1 MSDRPWGATL
11 GTIWHRQVTG
21 RLTVHGGGE
30 RVVIGFRG
38 GAIVSVTSTPYSM
51 ESEPMRR
58 AARPFAFE
66 HGTFVLDDEPP
77 RLAHA
82 ELDTRAVIYFGAR
95 FLVTEQRLV
104 HDLRLFG
111 SRFKLVV
118 PDSELVHY
126 GIAPSDP
133 AIARLR
139 TGTSVED
146 HDRHAT
152 RAAIYALASCRACAI
167 ERIPAGIGLAAG
179 TERVPS
185 MTTPPMVAPRR
196 VATPPLGVRSNAVP
210 GDRGRFPT
218 PSNGVPVATE
228 RIPTSP
234 RPRGPTEEPRKPD
247 LAKVSEA
254 KAAASR
260 GQIALDAKQY
270 KVAIAEVTSAI
281 DLDPDRVTYRAML
294 AWAEFCAAPDKEAIA
309 EATRRALA
317 ATVPRSEDPVMPVYL
332 LACVAKALGRDREAL
347 RLYQRV
353 VHLAP
358 EHQEAR
364 AEVRALLD
372 GGGKR
377 GLLDR
382 FRR

>member
-1 MSDRPWGATL
+1 MELATGNVSDRPWGATL
-11 GTIWHRQVTG
+11 GTIWRRQVTG
-21 RLTVHGGGE
+21 RLTVHSGGGE
-30 RVVIGFRG
+30 RVVIGFRYG
-38 GAIVSVTSTPYSM
+38 SIVSVTTTPYST

-77 RLAHA
+77 KLAHA

-95 FLVTEQRLV
+95 YVVSEARLV
-104 HDLRLFG
+104 NDLQKFG
-111 SRFKLVV
+111 TRFKLVV
-118 PDSELVHY
+118 PDTELVHY
-126 GIAPSDP
+126 GIAANDA

-139 TGTSVED
+139 SGTSVEV

-167 ERIPAGIGLAAG
+167 ERIPAPVGLAAG
-179 TERVPS
+179 TERVAT

-196 VATPPLGVRSNAVP
+196 VTTPPIGVRE
-210 GDRGRFPT
+210 RPT
-218 PSNGVPVATE
+218 TLSNGVPV
-228 RIPTSP
+228 IPVSP
-234 RPRGPTEEPRKPD
+234 RPRGQTLEPPKPD

-254 KAAASR
+254 RAAASR
-260 GQIALDAKQY
+260 GQIALDARQY
-270 KVAIAEVTSAI
+270 DAAIAELKSAI
-281 DLDPDRVTYRAML
+281 ALDPDRVTHKAML

-309 EATRRALA
+309 ETTRRALA
-317 ATVPRSEDPVMPVYL
+317 ATVPKSEDPVMPVYL

-358 EHQEAR
+358 DHDEAR
-364 AEVRALLD
+364 AEVRVLLD
-372 GGGKR
+372 RDKKR